1 MTDLLPPAGSETRP
15 SLRAARPPGAV
26 LDRAFRYLTFLSGLL
41 VLVIL
46 VLIAYYVTNQA
57 WPAFR
62 YEGLGFITSTT
73 WNPAKNQY
81 GALGFIY
88 GTLLVSAI
96 AVVLAVPISVGI
108 ALFVTELAPRRVRR
122 PIVWIVDLLAAIPSV
137 VFGLWGLLYLSQN
150 LQGFYMDL
158 SNAVQDIPV
167 LHTVFGKSPSG
178 KNFLTAGIILA
189 LMITPIITSLS
200 REVFSTTPTS
210 LKEGAVAMGATR
222 WEMIRAAVFPHS
234 RSGMTAAVLL
244 GLARAIGETIV
255 VALVL
260 SGSSV
265 ISANV
270 LASGGTIPGT
280 IVNEFGEAE
289 GLHRSALMA
298 LAVILFGMTLAI
310 GVIARRIINRS
321 DRRLA

>member
-1 MTDLLPPAGSETRP
+1 MTDLLPPAESEARP
-15 SLRAARPPGAV
+15 SLDAARPPGALV
-26 LDRAFRYLTFLSGLL
+26 DRGFRYLTFVSGML

-46 VLIAYYVTNQA
+46 ALIAYYVMQQA

-62 YEGLGFITSTT
+62 SEGLGFFTSTT

-96 AVVLAVPISVGI
+96 AILLAVPVSVGI

-137 VFGLWGLLYLSQN
+137 VFGLWGLLYLSQQ
-150 LQGFYMDL
+150 LQGFYVDL
-158 SNAVQDIPV
+158 ANAVHDIPI
-167 LHTVFGKSPSG
+167 LHTVFGKTTSG
-178 KNFLTAGIILA
+178 KDFLTAGIILA
-189 LMITPIITSLS
+189 LMVTPIVTSLT
-200 REVFSTTPTS
+200 REVFSTTPTA
-210 LKEGAVAMGATR
+210 LKEGAVALGATR

-255 VALVL
+255 VALLL

-265 ISANV
+265 ISANI

-289 GLHRSALMA
+289 GVHRSALMA
-298 LAVILFGMTLAI
+298 LAVILFVMTFAI
-310 GVIARRIINRS
+310 GLVARRIINRS
-321 DRRLA
+321 ERRLA